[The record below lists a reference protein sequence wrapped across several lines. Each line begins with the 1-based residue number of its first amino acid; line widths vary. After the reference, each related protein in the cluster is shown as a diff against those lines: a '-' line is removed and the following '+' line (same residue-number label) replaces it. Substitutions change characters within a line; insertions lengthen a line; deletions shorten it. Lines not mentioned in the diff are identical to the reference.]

1 MKKGFTIAEV
11 LITIGIIGIV
21 AAMTIPGLIKNYQE
35 RQFKT
40 AYKKAY
46 SEISQIFIEAI
57 YNQQLSRTQKGD
69 VNATNEEFGL
79 LKTKLK
85 VLHECNQKGVIEDCW
100 IKGDTVCGGGCATGN
115 SSDGISKEGTGVPG
129 QHREYCFIDI
139 SGRSWCTYNE
149 NENIFFVDT
158 NGFKNPNRFGKDRF
172 MFTIADVNNNRAA
185 SATNYKKI
193 IPLVNEDIL
202 SANYWCV
209 HPPCYYQSWLLK

>member
-85 VLHECNQKGVIEDCW
+85 VLHECNQKGVIE
-100 IKGDTVCGGGCATGN
+100 A
-115 SSDGISKEGTGVPG
+115 
-129 QHREYCFIDI
+129 
-139 SGRSWCTYNE
+139 
-149 NENIFFVDT
+149 
-158 NGFKNPNRFGKDRF
+158 
-172 MFTIADVNNNRAA
+172 
-185 SATNYKKI
+185 
-193 IPLVNEDIL
+193 
-202 SANYWCV
+202 
-209 HPPCYYQSWLLK
+209 